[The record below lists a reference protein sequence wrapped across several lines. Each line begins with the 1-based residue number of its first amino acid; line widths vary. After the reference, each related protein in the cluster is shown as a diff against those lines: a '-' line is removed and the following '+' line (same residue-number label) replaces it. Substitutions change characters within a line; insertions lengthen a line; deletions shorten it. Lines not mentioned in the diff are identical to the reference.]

1 MKAINLTA
9 VLLFLITT
17 SSFSQKLTG
26 SLLKKFSIN
35 NGTKDT
41 TLIVPNQTQL
51 KLRGISNRSIS
62 ETYSDSQGNFVFD
75 SVPSG
80 KYFLHITDEKV
91 KKKVVYVEVSKG
103 ELHILKPITVDR
115 INNTI
120 KVKKQ

>member
-1 MKAINLTA
+1 MKKVNLT
-9 VLLFLITT
+9 LLLLLATA
-17 SSFSQKLTG
+17 SVGFSQKVAG
-26 SLLKKFSIN
+26 SLLKKFSIS
-35 NGTKDT
+35 NGSKDT

-51 KLRGISNRSIS
+51 KLKGISNKSIS

-91 KKKVVYVEVSKG
+91 KKKVVYVEITNG
-103 ELHILKPITVDR
+103 EMHFLKPITVDR